1 MSVNRYALGA
11 LALMLATSPATA
23 QYGDHTFDSVAAQAL
38 FDEYA
43 AQFPALNATVMRGG
57 EIIWEAEG
65 GNNAGPAD
73 SVETDYNFY
82 SIAKMLTG
90 MAYARLEQEAGLD
103 LDQSVRAIDPELPDA
118 YEDVT
123 LRQLL
128 SHTGGVRH
136 YRSEADWIG
145 FADRRC
151 ETPADALGHFID
163 DRLAS
168 RPGRRNHYT
177 TFGFALLSH
186 LLLRITGT
194 ADFDA
199 AMHAVLG
206 EHYRVRTDH
215 DAADKAV
222 AYIEAGGET
231 VVFSGLNAQCKFGGG
246 GLIGSSRDLARMGSA
261 FAAGDIVDRER
272 LPGLFEPFVTTQGE
286 DVTYVYGM
294 GTGYSEAMQTHYAL
308 HSGGSPGGRG
318 FLAVFTDYEISVALT
333 ANFDG
338 PRLPDAAIGLARL
351 AAGLPLDDE
360 GE

>member
-11 LALMLATSPATA
+11 LAFTLAASPAMA
-23 QYGDHTFDSVAAQAL
+23 QDSEAVFDRQAAQAL

-43 AQFPALNATVMRGG
+43 AQFPALNATVMRDG
-57 EIIWEAEG
+57 EIIWEADG
-65 GNNAGPAD
+65 GNNVGPAD
-73 SVETDYNFY
+73 GVETDYNFY

-90 MAYARLEQEAGLD
+90 MAYARLEQETGLD
-103 LDQSVRAIDPELPDA
+103 LDQSVRAIDPELPAA
-118 YEDVT
+118 YQDVT

-128 SHTGGVRH
+128 SHAGGVRH

-151 ETPADALGHFID
+151 DTPADALGHFID

-168 RPGRRNHYT
+168 RPGRRNRYT
-177 TFGFALLSH
+177 TYGFALLSH

-194 ADFDA
+194 TDFDA
-199 AMHAVLG
+199 AMQASLG
-206 EHYRVRTDH
+206 EHYQVRTDH
-215 DAADKAV
+215 DEAEKAT
-222 AYIEAGGET
+222 AYVEEGGET
-231 VVFSGLNAQCKFGGG
+231 VVFEGLNAQCKFGGG

-261 FAAGDIVDRER
+261 FAAGEIVDRER
-272 LPGLFEPFVTTQGE
+272 LPGLFEPFVTTRGE
-286 DVTYVYGM
+286 EITYVYGM
-294 GTGYSEAMQTHYAL
+294 GTGYSQSMQTHYAL

-318 FLAVFTDYEISVALT
+318 FLAVFTDYEVSVALT

-351 AAGLPLDDE
+351 AAGLPLEDE
-360 GE
+360 AE